1 MELPVHGC
9 WQSSRAVHSKNSK
22 RNIKL
27 SLFLVLKNLR
37 GEPFTKDVPLN
48 GPTLGLKY
56 TISENRLIT

>member
-27 SLFLVLKNLR
+27 SLFLFLKNLR

-48 GPTLGLKY
+48 GPTLG
-56 TISENRLIT
+56 